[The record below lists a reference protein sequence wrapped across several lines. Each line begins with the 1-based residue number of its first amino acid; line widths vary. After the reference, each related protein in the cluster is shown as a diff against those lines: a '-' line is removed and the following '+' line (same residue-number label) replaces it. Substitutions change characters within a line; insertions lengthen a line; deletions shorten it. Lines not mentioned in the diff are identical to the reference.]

1 MNDSRSLIH
10 FIYTGLACV
19 ILVFTT
25 AFSAHAVDDNLKFG
39 GTLVS
44 EPCELDPATTDFEV
58 DFRSVVQKSLYL
70 YGRTPAIPFTIN
82 LINCDI
88 ALANSVT
95 MTFTG
100 SESTNLPGLL
110 AVTGTATGI
119 AIGMEDQAGI
129 PIPFNEATKP
139 LALEAG
145 TTSIT
150 FMAYVEGEPDAIAN
164 QNIVPGTF
172 TAIATFEIAYP

>member
-1 MNDSRSLIH
+1 MNDRQSLIH
-10 FIYTGLACV
+10 FIFTGLACV
-19 ILVFTT
+19 IFIFAATSP
-25 AFSAHAVDDNLKFG
+25 ARAVDDNLKFG

-44 EPCELDPATTDFEV
+44 EPCELDPATTDLEV

-70 YGRTPAIPFTIN
+70 YGRTSSIPFTIN

-100 SESTNLPGLL
+100 TESTNLPGLL

-145 TTSIT
+145 TTSFT

-164 QNIVPGTF
+164 QSIVPGTF
-172 TAIATFEIAYP
+172 SAIATIEIAYP